1 MARKKVLL
9 IGNPILRRK
18 SEELAPGDPEA
29 DIIIQDLTDTLKDL
43 QRIKK
48 IGRALAAPQ
57 IGVLKKVVFCN
68 LPERSFALINPKITR
83 YSQETFDV
91 WDSCFSFDVQF
102 FVEVRR
108 FISIEVSYFDENWRE
123 KKEVFEGDMAELLQ
137 HELDHLE
144 GILATD
150 KLIDPAQ
157 IIMRQEWEER
167 YR

>member
-83 YSQETFDV
+83 DSQETFDV

-123 KKEVFEGDMAELLQ
+123 KKEVFEGDMSELLQ

>member
-1 MARKKVLL
+1 MARKKVML
-9 IGNPILRRK
+9 IGNPILRKR
-18 SEELAPGDPEA
+18 SEELVPGDPEA
-29 DIIIQDLTDTLKDL
+29 DIIIQDLADTLRDL

-68 LPERSFALINPKITR
+68 LSDRSFTLINPKITR
-83 YSQETFDV
+83 HSEETFDV

-102 FVEVRR
+102 FVEVKR
-108 FISIEVSYFDENWRE
+108 FTSIEVSYFDENWKE

-150 KLIDPAQ
+150 KLIDPSR

-167 YR
+167 YH